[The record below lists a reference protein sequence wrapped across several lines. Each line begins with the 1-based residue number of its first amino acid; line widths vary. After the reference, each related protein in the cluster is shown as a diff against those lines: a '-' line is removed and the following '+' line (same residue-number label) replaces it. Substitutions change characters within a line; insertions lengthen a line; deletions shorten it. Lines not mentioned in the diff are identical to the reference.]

1 MSEMRYLFPQNK
13 VFPQRKCVVTGLERV
28 VIVCKSHTLIVSAP
42 LGEIRLLPGWS
53 EITQTLVASCCSR
66 PMSVGKVELNKYNS
80 HN

>member
-1 MSEMRYLFPQNK
+1 MCPTASCIDNAFGYSFMSEMRYLFPQNK

-53 EITQTLVASCCSR
+53 EITQTLVAS
-66 PMSVGKVELNKYNS
+66 
-80 HN
+80 